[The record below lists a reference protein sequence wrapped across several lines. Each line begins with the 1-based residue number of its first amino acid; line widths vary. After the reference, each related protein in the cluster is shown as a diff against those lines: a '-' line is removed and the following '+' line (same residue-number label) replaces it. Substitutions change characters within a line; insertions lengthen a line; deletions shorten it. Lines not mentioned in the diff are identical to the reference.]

1 MLKKILLV
9 YVFAALIAAVATT
22 LVQVQP
28 ALFFIEL
35 LTGPDNKFPLTATML
50 LTMLALLLPALAV
63 ALIARLF
70 TARERN
76 IVPDLTG
83 KTGIL
88 VRRDRVL
95 SNAVYT
101 DAVMVN
107 GEKKSAVSNGKSTF
121 AELPAGSYKVFIK
134 GATTGSPV
142 VDITLVPGQVV
153 KLKTGYATDGLKTK
167 QYLETD
173 E

>member
-9 YVFAALIAAVATT
+9 YVIAALIVSVATT
-22 LVQVQP
+22 LMQVQP

-35 LTGPDNKFPLTATML
+35 LTGSDNKFPVSATIL
-50 LTMLALLLPALAV
+50 LTMLALLLPALIV
-63 ALIARLF
+63 ALIPRLF
-70 TARERN
+70 NTKQRN
-76 IVPDLTG
+76 LVPDLTG

-88 VRRDRVL
+88 VRRERAL

-121 AELPAGSYKVFIK
+121 AELPSGSYKVFIK

-142 VDITLVPGQVV
+142 MDITLAAGQVL
-153 KLKTGYATDGLKTK
+153 KLKTGYAIDGLKTK

-173 E
+173 D